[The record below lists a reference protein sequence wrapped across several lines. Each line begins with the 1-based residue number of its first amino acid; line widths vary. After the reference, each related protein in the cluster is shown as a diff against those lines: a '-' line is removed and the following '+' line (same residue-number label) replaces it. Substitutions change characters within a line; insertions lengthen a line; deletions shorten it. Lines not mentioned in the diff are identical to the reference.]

1 VAAWEV
7 RGWHMDL
14 GIEGRVAMVAAASK
28 GLGRAAAAALLKEG
42 CRVSICGRDPA
53 ALEAARAEL
62 GGAVVAVACD
72 VSQPA
77 ALEAWYKATL
87 EAFGQVDILVT
98 NTGGPPAATFMDLTE
113 AQWEGGVQSTL
124 LNVVRMSRLV
134 LPGMRARR
142 WGRIVHITSLVAKQ
156 PLPLLTISSTLR
168 AGLSAM
174 TRNMA
179 TEFAADNVLV
189 NALLPG
195 HIRTDRQTHLGQVR
209 AAKEGITLDQY
220 FEKSAAAIPMG
231 RMGRPEEIGE
241 VIAFLCSE
249 RASYLTGVSLQV
261 DGGVTQGVF

>member
-1 VAAWEV
+1 MAAWEV

-156 PLPLLTISSTLR
+156 PVPLLTISSALR
-168 AGLSAM
+168 AGLSAL
-174 TRNMA
+174 TKTMA
-179 TEFAADNVLV
+179 AEFGADNILV

-195 HIRTDRQTHLGQVR
+195 HVLTDRQLHLAEVR
-209 AAKEGITLDQY
+209 SQKDGTTVEAY
-220 FEKSAAAIPMG
+220 FEHARSAIPVK

-249 RASYLTGVSLQV
+249 RASYVTGVSLQV
-261 DGGVTQGVF
+261 DGGIIQGVF

>member
-1 VAAWEV
+1 
-7 RGWHMDL
+7 MDL

-42 CRVSICGRDPA
+42 CRVSICGRDRE
-53 ALEAARAEL
+53 ALAEARAGL
-62 GGAVVAVACD
+62 GNPVLAVPCD

-77 ALEAWYKATL
+77 ALEDWYKATL

-124 LNVVRMSRLV
+124 MNVVRMSRLV
-134 LPGMRARR
+134 LPGMRDRH

-156 PLPLLTISSTLR
+156 PQCRSRMPGSTSRL
-168 AGLSAM
+168 
-174 TRNMA
+174 
-179 TEFAADNVLV
+179 
-189 NALLPG
+189 
-195 HIRTDRQTHLGQVR
+195 IRTDRQTHLGQVR

-220 FEKSAAAIPMG
+220 FEKAAAAIPMG
-231 RMGRPEEIGE
+231 RMGRPEEIGD

-249 RASYLTGVSLQV
+249 RASYLTGASLQV